1 MSQLEV
7 NWLAII
13 VAAVAAFAIGA
24 LWYSPLL
31 FARQW
36 MAAHGH
42 TPEKIAAMQSSMGK
56 TYAFSFVTYVIMAMV
71 IALLMGLT
79 GANSAVQGI
88 VLAVLAWLGFG
99 FTIGL
104 NTNLYSNKPAAAFM
118 IDAGYQIVHVIVMG
132 AIIGGWR

>member
-1 MSQLEV
+1 MPQLDV

-13 VAAVAAFAIGA
+13 VAAIVAFGLGA
-24 LWYSPLL
+24 LWYSRSL
-31 FARQW
+31 FGRQW

-42 TPEKIAAMQSSMGK
+42 TPEQLAAMQANMGK
-56 TYAFSFVTYVIMAMV
+56 TYAVSFVTYLIMAMV

-79 GANSAVQGI
+79 GVQGI

-104 NTNLYSNKPAAAFM
+104 NTNLYTNKPSAAFM
-118 IDAGYQIVHVIVMG
+118 IDAGYQLVHVILMG
-132 AIIGGWR
+132 AIIGAWR

>member
-1 MSQLEV
+1 MPQLDV

-13 VAAVAAFAIGA
+13 VAAVVAFAIGA
-24 LWYSPLL
+24 LWYSPTL
-31 FARQW
+31 FGRQW

-42 TPEKIAAMQSSMGK
+42 TPEKLAAMRSSMAK
-56 TYAFSFVTYVIMAMV
+56 TYTFSFITYLIMAMV

-79 GANSAVQGI
+79 GGTTMIQGI

-104 NTNLYSNKPAAAFM
+104 NTNLYSDKPAAAFM
-118 IDAGYQIVHVIVMG
+118 IDAGYQLVHVIVMG
-132 AIIGGWR
+132 AIIGAWR